1 MERRGHGFLRERHG
15 AKIMLKFNPSFVES
29 CRHQF
34 PALTREIAGEPVAFF
49 DGPAGTQVPSR
60 VIDGVC
66 QYLSQ
71 CNANHG
77 GLFATSQ
84 ESDDLLWEA
93 HGAVADL
100 LGADDPATIS
110 FGPNM
115 TTLTFSL
122 SRALARTWRP
132 MDEVVVTELDHDA
145 NITPWVLAARDAGA
159 TVKMVRIRKED
170 CTLDLDEFRASI
182 TSRTRLVAVGC
193 ASNSV
198 GTISPVREIC
208 QWARAVGAVTVLDAV
223 HYAPHALLD
232 VKNLGCDFLLCS
244 AYKFFGP
251 HIGIQWGRHELLE
264 ELPAYKLRPA
274 PMALPGKW
282 MTGTQ
287 AHEGIAGVRAAVE
300 YLTDLGRELMRDNAA
315 ERRRALTF
323 AYQAIRQYESELT
336 LRLLEGLHRLT
347 SYRIWGI
354 AEPSR
359 IHERM
364 PTISITHRD
373 RSPAEVAQYLG
384 RRGVFVWHG
393 NYYALSLS
401 EALGR
406 EPHGM
411 IRLGMVHY
419 NTFDEV
425 DRLLHLL
432 KELPSSD

>member
-1 MERRGHGFLRERHG
+1 
-15 AKIMLKFNPSFVES
+15 MLNFNPQFVES
-29 CRHQF
+29 CRRQF
-34 PALTREIAGEPVAFF
+34 PALIREIAGEPVAFF
-49 DGPAGTQVPSR
+49 DGPAGTQVPLR
-60 VIDGVC
+60 VIDAIS

-71 CNANHG
+71 SNANHG

-84 ESDDLLWEA
+84 ESDDLLWGV

-115 TTLTFSL
+115 TTLNFAL

-132 MDEVVVTELDHDA
+132 GDEVVVTELDHDA

-159 TVKMVRIRKED
+159 TVKMVKIRKED
-170 CTLDLDEFRASI
+170 CTLDLDEFRSAI

-198 GTISPVREIC
+198 GTINPVRDIC
-208 QWARAVGAVTVLDAV
+208 QWARAVGAISVLDAV

-232 VKNLGCDFLLCS
+232 VKQLGCDFLLCS

-251 HIGIQWGRHELLE
+251 HVGIQWGRRELLD

-274 PMALPGKW
+274 PNTLPGKW

-287 AHEGIAGVRAAVE
+287 AHEGIAGVGAAIE
-300 YLTDLGRELMRDNAA
+300 YLADVGRELKRESEMD
-315 ERRRALTF
+315 RRRALTF

-336 LRLLEGLHRLT
+336 LRLLEGLHQLAE
-347 SYRIWGI
+347 YRIWGI
-354 AEPSR
+354 AEPAR

-373 RSPAEVAQYLG
+373 RTPTEVAQFLG

-406 EPHGM
+406 EPEGM
-411 IRLGMVHY
+411 IRVGVVHY
-419 NTFDEV
+419 NTVEEV
-425 DRLLHLL
+425 DRLLQLL
-432 KELPSSD
+432 KEMPTSH